1 MNFLIWSN
9 SMKKGLV
16 LEGGAMRGLFTAG
29 IIDVLMEEGI
39 EFDGAIGVSAG
50 ACFGC
55 NYKSGQIGRTLRY
68 NLKYCKDPRMAGFR
82 SLLLTGDI
90 YGAEFCYRDIPKKL
104 DIFDN
109 EAFINSPMEFHVVAT
124 DIVTGKPVYHKCVDG
139 YDNDLD
145 WIRASAS
152 MPLVSRIVESDD
164 MKLLDGGISDSI
176 PLKYYQSIG
185 YNKNLVILTR
195 PEGYIKGPNKLMPL
209 MKLRLRKYPNFIKT
223 MANRHNDYNEAI
235 RYIREEE
242 QKGTTFVLC
251 PDEELPISRV
261 EHNPERIQNV
271 YNIGREAAI
280 RNLEGIKKFLEQ

>member
-1 MNFLIWSN
+1 
-9 SMKKGLV
+9 MKKGLV

-39 EFDGAIGVSAG
+39 EFDGVIGVSAG

-55 NYKSGQIGRTLRY
+55 NYKSGQIGRTIRY
-68 NLKYCKDPRMAGFR
+68 NLKYCKDPRMAGIR
-82 SLLLTGDI
+82 SLLFTGDI

-104 DIFDN
+104 DVFDT
-109 EAFINSPMEFHVVAT
+109 EAFIASPMEFHVVAT
-124 DIVTGKPVYHKCVDG
+124 DLNTGKPVYHKCVDG
-139 YDNDLD
+139 GDNDLD

-152 MPLVSRIVESDD
+152 MPLVSRIVEADG
-164 MKLLDGGISDSI
+164 MLLLDGGISDSI

-185 YNKNLVILTR
+185 YEKNLVILTR
-195 PEGYIKGPNKLMPL
+195 PQNYVKGPNKLMPL
-209 MKLRLRKYPNFIKT
+209 MNLRLRRFPNFLKT

-235 RYIREEE
+235 RYIRKEE

-261 EHNPERIQNV
+261 EHDPERIQNV
-271 YNIGREAAI
+271 YNIGREVAY
-280 RNLEGIKKFLEQ
+280 RNLEKIKDFLEL

>member
-1 MNFLIWSN
+1 MEIAV
-9 SMKKGLV
+9 MKKGLV

-39 EFDGAIGVSAG
+39 EFDGVIGVSAG

-68 NLKYCKDPRMAGFR
+68 NLKYCKDPRMAGIR
-82 SLLLTGDI
+82 SLLFTGDI

-104 DIFDN
+104 DVFDT
-109 EAFINSPMEFHVVAT
+109 EAFIASPMEFHVVAT
-124 DIVTGKPVYHKCVDG
+124 DLNTGKPVYHKCVDG
-139 YDNDLD
+139 GDNDLD

-152 MPLVSRIVESDD
+152 MPLVSRIVEADG
-164 MKLLDGGISDSI
+164 MLLLDGGISDSI

-185 YNKNLVILTR
+185 YEKNLVILTR
-195 PEGYIKGPNKLMPL
+195 PQNYVKGPNKLMPL
-209 MKLRLRKYPNFIKT
+209 MNLRLRRFPNFLKT

-235 RYIREEE
+235 RYIRKEE

-261 EHNPERIQNV
+261 EHDPERIQNV
-271 YNIGREAAI
+271 YNIGREVAY
-280 RNLEGIKKFLEQ
+280 RNLEKIKDFLEL

>member
-1 MNFLIWSN
+1 
-9 SMKKGLV
+9 MKKGLV

-39 EFDGAIGVSAG
+39 EFDGVIGVSAG

-82 SLLLTGDI
+82 SLLFTGDI

-104 DIFDN
+104 DVFDN
-109 EAFINSPMEFHVVAT
+109 EAFIASPMEFH
-124 DIVTGKPVYHKCVDG
+124 VDG

-152 MPLVSRIVESDD
+152 MPLVSRIVEVDG
-164 MKLLDGGISDSI
+164 MKLLDGGISDSV

-185 YNKNLVILTR
+185 YEKNLVILTR
-195 PEGYIKGPNKLMPL
+195 PEGYVKGPNKLMPL
-209 MKLRLRKYPNFIKT
+209 MKMRLRKYPNFIKT
-223 MANRHNDYNEAI
+223 MANRHNDYNEVI
-235 RYIREEE
+235 RYIRDEEK
-242 QKGTTFVLC
+242 KGTTFVLC

-261 EHNPERIQNV
+261 EHDPTRIQNV
-271 YNIGREAAI
+271 YHIGREVAMK
-280 RNLEGIKKFLEQ
+280 NLEKIKTFLNQ

>member
-1 MNFLIWSN
+1 
-9 SMKKGLV
+9 MKKGLV

-39 EFDGAIGVSAG
+39 TFDGVIGVSAG

-68 NLKYCKDPRMAGFR
+68 NFKYCKDPRMAGLR
-82 SLLLTGDI
+82 SLLFTGDI
-90 YGAEFCYRDIPKKL
+90 YGADFCYRDIPKKL
-104 DIFDN
+104 DVFDN
-109 EAFINSPMEFHVVAT
+109 EAFIASPMEFHVVAT
-124 DIVTGKPVYHKCVDG
+124 DISTGKPVYHKCVDAG
-139 YDNDLD
+139 DNDLD

-152 MPLVSRIVESDD
+152 MPLVSRIVEVDG

-185 YNKNLVILTR
+185 YEKNLVILTR
-195 PEGYIKGPNKLMPL
+195 PQDYVKGPNKLMPL
-209 MKLRLRKYPNFIKT
+209 MRMRLGSYPNFLKT
-223 MANRHNDYNEAI
+223 MANRHNDYNETI

-242 QKGTTFVLC
+242 KKGTTFVLC

-261 EHNPERIQNV
+261 EHDAERIKNV
-271 YNIGREAAI
+271 YNIGRETAMK
-280 RNLEGIKKFLEQ
+280 NLEEIKIFFEK

>member
-1 MNFLIWSN
+1 MEIAV
-9 SMKKGLV
+9 MKKGLV

-39 EFDGAIGVSAG
+39 EFDGVIGVSAG

-55 NYKSGQIGRTLRY
+55 NYKSGQIGRTIRY
-68 NLKYCKDPRMAGFR
+68 NLKYCKDPRMAGIR
-82 SLLLTGDI
+82 SLLFTGDI

-104 DIFDN
+104 DVFDT
-109 EAFINSPMEFHVVAT
+109 EAFIASPMEFHVVAT
-124 DIVTGKPVYHKCVDG
+124 DLNTGKPVYHKCVDG
-139 YDNDLD
+139 GDNDLD

-152 MPLVSRIVESDD
+152 MPLVSRIVEADG
-164 MKLLDGGISDSI
+164 MLLLDGGISDSI

-185 YNKNLVILTR
+185 YEKNLVILTR
-195 PEGYIKGPNKLMPL
+195 PQNYVKGPNKLMPL
-209 MKLRLRKYPNFIKT
+209 MNLRLRRFPNFLKT

-235 RYIREEE
+235 RYIRKEE

-261 EHNPERIQNV
+261 EHDPERIQNV
-271 YNIGREAAI
+271 YNIGREVAY
-280 RNLEGIKKFLEQ
+280 RNLEKIKDFLEL